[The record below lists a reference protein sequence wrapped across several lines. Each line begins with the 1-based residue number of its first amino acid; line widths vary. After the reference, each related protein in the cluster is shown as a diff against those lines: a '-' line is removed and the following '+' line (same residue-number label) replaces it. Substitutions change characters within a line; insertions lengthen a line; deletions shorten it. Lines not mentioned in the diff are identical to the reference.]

1 MGDLTGIVAVVMT
14 FGIPLAA
21 ILTYHHRRVLE
32 MKLKLRD
39 AAGQDVQTGLANL
52 RQELSDLRDTATRY
66 DLSFDAALQRIEARI
81 GRLEH
86 RVQFLEQSVGSTQS
100 EAAPA
105 RRLEI

>member
-39 AAGQDVQTGLANL
+39 AAGQDVRTEIADL
-52 RQELSDLRDTATRY
+52 RQQLSELRDTATRY
-66 DLSFDAALQRIEARI
+66 DLSFDAALQRIESRVERI
-81 GRLEH
+81 EQ
-86 RVQFLEQSVGSTQS
+86 RVQSLEQPAGSTQAS
-100 EAAPA
+100 GTPS
-105 RRLEI
+105 RRLEL